1 MYCLIKRG
9 ASQSASPSPS
19 LCYKT
24 LEENPA
30 FARDLNLFLVKDEK
44 AQRGTPFKF
53 TILVFPSPRKWF
65 LPLPVQN
72 IFMKKPSTL
81 FCLPRLCRY
90 CYVLCP
96 TNPKSLNKDL
106 KCKM

>member
-1 MYCLIKRG
+1 MSDIDEQMAPHLPNI
-9 ASQSASPSPS
+9 
-19 LCYKT
+19 LL

-72 IFMKKPSTL
+72 IFMKKPT
-81 FCLPRLCRY
+81 
-90 CYVLCP
+90 
-96 TNPKSLNKDL
+96 
-106 KCKM
+106 